1 MKKKIYFYQVNFEIG
16 FGKFKTHWLPYAV
29 AKLWSNCRT
38 QDKIDANWYVDDY
51 IFERKPIN
59 EIEKYIT
66 EPTLVAFSSYIWNWN
81 YNLQAA
87 RRIKELWPSTIIVFG
102 GPQVPENKSRLEQLY
117 QDHPYIDYT
126 FHGESERSFAEFL
139 MYLNGDG
146 DHLPQGITYFGNYES
161 TSGNRVENLHDL
173 TSPFLDGIFDD
184 IVAKHPDKK
193 FSVTL
198 ETNRGCPYACTFC
211 DWGSLTFNKVKMF
224 DSEMVKKE
232 IEWISKNS
240 IRFVDVSDAN
250 FGIMK
255 DRDFDIL
262 RHMIEQKQKYGFP
275 ETYSFNWQ
283 KNSSDKTLEMVE
295 YLTMNNSSR
304 GFTLSAQSMSD
315 DVLTNIKRRN
325 LEINNFKSILKKC
338 NINNIQTY
346 TELILGL
353 PGETKSSWKSGTI
366 KLLES
371 GQHNNIEVWFCQML
385 ENAELNGEHSL
396 AEYGIVSAPIYNYI
410 SGQFSEDIYEG
421 INVIK
426 STNTMSFDDLIS
438 SYMFSW
444 MITNFHS
451 FGWTQIISRWLNETG
466 KMGYGEFYDKFND
479 FIINDDFLSSFYKQ
493 VKSEIINTFE
503 TGLVTSSGL
512 HYYIAEYQK
521 IFHQKRTQVSESIQT
536 FIRLNHI
543 SIEDEVIRFANEFI
557 TSYGSPQTKQLD
569 FEIPIWEIVNGI
581 PHNNET
587 NSTYSFYMNEYPADI
602 NEYYDSFYFR
612 RRKGW
617 GKYNVRRTI
626 E

>member
-1 MKKKIYFYQVNFEIG
+1 MKNKIYFYQVNFEIG

-29 AKLWSNCRT
+29 AKLWSNC
-38 QDKIDANWYVDDY
+38 KIHEEINSKWYVEDY
-51 IFERKPIN
+51 IFERLPIDQ
-59 EIEKYIT
+59 IEKYLSS
-66 EPTLVAFSSYIWNWN
+66 PTLVAFSSYIWNWN

-87 RRIKELWPSTIIVFG
+87 KRIKEIWPDTIIVFG
-102 GPQVPENKSRLEQLY
+102 GPQVPENKTRLELLY
-117 QDHPYIDYT
+117 DEHPYIDYT
-126 FHGESERSFAEFL
+126 FHGESENSFKDFL
-139 MYLNGDG
+139 IYISNNKSGT
-146 DHLPQGITYFGNYES
+146 LPSGITHHGNYS
-161 TSGNRVENLHDL
+161 NTVGSRVENLHDL
-173 TSPFLDGIFDD
+173 KSPFLDGVFDD
-184 IVAKHPDKK
+184 ILKKHPEKK

-211 DWGSLTFNKVKMF
+211 DWGSLTFNKVKQF
-224 DSEMVKKE
+224 DSDMVKKE

-295 YLTMNNSSR
+295 YLTSNNSSR

-315 DVLTNIKRRN
+315 EVLTNIKRRN
-325 LEINNFKSILKKC
+325 LEINNFRSILKKC
-338 NINNIQTY
+338 NLNNIQTY

-353 PGETKSSWKSGTI
+353 PGETKKSWSEGTI

-385 ENAELNGEHSL
+385 ENAELNSPSSLGE
-396 AEYGIVSAPIYNYI
+396 YDIVSTPIYNYI

-426 STNTMSFDDLIS
+426 STKTMTFNDLID

-466 KMGYGEFYDKFND
+466 EMAYSNFYDKFYQ
-479 FIINDDFLSSFYKQ
+479 FIREDEFISKFYNQ
-493 VKSEIINTFE
+493 VKLEIINTFN
-503 TGLVTSSGL
+503 TGLVSGSGL

-521 IFHQKRTQVSESIQT
+521 IFHKNRNEVINSVKR
-536 FIRLNHI
+536 FILKNDI
-543 SIEDEVIRFANEFI
+543 KIDSEVIRFSDEFI
-557 TSYGSPQTKQLD
+557 TYYGSDKIKNVKFT
-569 FEIPIWEIVNGI
+569 IPVWEVL
-581 PHNNET
+581 
-587 NSTYSFYMNEYPADI
+587 NSVDTQVKPEYNYDFYMTEYPSDE

-617 GKYNVRRTI
+617 GKYNVVI
-626 E
+626 K